1 MAANCS
7 NIVVLFFFFFLGGIS
22 TCVKV
27 NFGFSILH
35 PEAAAAK
42 SSSLGEVGIQLKQK
56 QTRNEIL

>member
-7 NIVVLFFFFFLGGIS
+7 NIVVLFFFFLGGIS

-56 QTRNEIL
+56 QTRKEIL